1 MVLSI
6 GELHVAADACD
17 WLSLCV
23 AADAC
28 DCRLLCAA
36 CISCGEEIPHS
47 RMHRPQG
54 VGSCGACISRGA
66 KTRKKKC
73 GHLWG
78 IHDIIRGM
86 KESFIKTQLVE
97 GARDEFVTENVR
109 IILPCDLPV
118 KVFTGGRVV
127 TIDSGEA
134 MVIPAGTVLGIFSS
148 YKRREIVFDFNIIA
162 AEPAFSFML
171 PVFSMPFIVKD
182 EAMDLDRLPGRDT
195 PLGHIL
201 PVTGDKKP
209 KKRIKEDEPL
219 SPVKMIEFIYD
230 SCESKGEIFG
240 EIKTSILLKTLFI
253 MLSEDALLALSG
265 KDNAEKV
272 SEEMVG
278 HLSKAIDFINENYY
292 GKFSALF
299 YQGARI
305 LQADFSINDFLT
317 GNLDLFYNFSL
328 NLQARLNKEL
338 NFNNNLQI
346 KPLDFNLEHSLLRKQ
361 GEFNLK
367 SAGINF
373 YPPFNLSAAFEYS
386 KENKLNYDFPV
397 NLIINNEII
406 TKFTLN
412 AEGLLV
418 SGLITEKINN
428 PIQLPLLLTN
438 LRRKAIL
445 DGSYINLY
453 SQNLEKRENLVP
465 LYYFLGLDFNSTDKE
480 LRESIAFKEGELI
493 YKAELPNPQNL
504 LPTVI
509 Q

>member
-1 MVLSI
+1 MLNKIKKISI
-6 GELHVAADACD
+6 IF
-17 WLSLCV
+17 LSL
-23 AADAC
+23 
-28 DCRLLCAA
+28 
-36 CISCGEEIPHS
+36 
-47 RMHRPQG
+47 
-54 VGSCGACISRGA
+54 
-66 KTRKKKC
+66 
-73 GHLWG
+73 
-78 IHDIIRGM
+78 IIIMGL
-86 KESFIKTQLVE
+86 SFIFLFPYFAGKVIINSPYVKNCQKSY
-97 GARDEFVTENVR
+97 GSINCEF
-109 IILPCDLPV
+109 
-118 KVFTGGRVV
+118 
-127 TIDSGEA
+127 
-134 MVIPAGTVLGIFSS
+134 
-148 YKRREIVFDFNIIA
+148 
-162 AEPAFSFML
+162 
-171 PVFSMPFIVKD
+171 
-182 EAMDLDRLPGRDT
+182 
-195 PLGHIL
+195 
-201 PVTGDKKP
+201 
-209 KKRIKEDEPL
+209 
-219 SPVKMIEFIYD
+219 
-230 SCESKGEIFG
+230 
-240 EIKTSILLKTLFI
+240 
-253 MLSEDALLALSG
+253 
-265 KDNAEKV
+265 
-272 SEEMVG
+272 
-278 HLSKAIDFINENYY
+278 FINENYY

-305 LQADFSINDFLT
+305 LKADFSINDFLT

-328 NLQARLNKEL
+328 NLKARLNKEL

-438 LRRKAIL
+438 LGRKALL